1 VFIREL
7 GMFMLKPIFLVIGR
21 SLKEEID
28 LRKRLLSIILLAA
41 ILSLQLI
48 SGVGAASTSNGVD
61 VTVEYNSAIYPYD
74 GSKYVTPMDGI
85 ALRYNISNSNEKPI
99 VELKEEFITKKG
111 EVIPQGSLLAQGEQ
125 IDASSSK
132 IVQGKL
138 YLANEDHGS
147 YKYRLKY
154 RLEGNDEWHQID
166 FNDEIHVLNT
176 AFEVKYSADKT
187 GPVFKGDPVN
197 FTVELK
203 SKSNILLENIEIH
216 DSVLG
221 LLGTIPSL
229 APEKSGTITKTINLD
244 KRANGHIIVK
254 YLNPLTQEE
263 YSKEIN
269 EASVNIELNNVTKVT
284 GIKLEGTPQVNAIP
298 GETEVSFTFDV
309 RNIGN
314 VDLHNIELVD
324 WNGVSF
330 YSSPG
335 PLKPGQAIPV
345 TLKTKVKPEVT
356 YTVTARAE
364 VPGSGDTVSSYSIS
378 LKKLDQRV
386 EIERNIPTGIVA
398 GQPFEIEYII
408 RNTGNVALKNILIEE
423 PDPQLGEVAIIDIIE
438 PGREVVRKKEFTLTL
453 DAVSAPVLK
462 AVDAEMNKEYK
473 YTASEIKITVQPAG
487 VKHQLAM
494 TLVPNTNILD
504 KPGPIELECIAKNTG
519 TESLYNLSFVLTD
532 TDMEIE
538 THIKSITQLEPGE
551 EISIQIMPFKLDET
565 KTLKVIVTAL
575 GIDDTTFTA
584 ESEPITIEVANTN
597 PGGSTN
603 ILKVILIII
612 ILLCLLIIGTLIYMS
627 KDYFKKWFGKK
638 RRAA

>member
-1 VFIREL
+1 
-7 GMFMLKPIFLVIGR
+7 M
-21 SLKEEID
+21 KEEID
-28 LRKRLLSIILLAA
+28 LRKRILSIFLLAA
-41 ILSLQLI
+41 MLSLQLI
-48 SGVGAASTSNGVD
+48 SGVGATSTGNGNGVSA
-61 VTVEYNSAIYPYD
+61 TAEYVSDIHEYEGSRYVFPLGGISLSYTITNNSDKAIA
-74 GSKYVTPMDGI
+74 G
-85 ALRYNISNSNEKPI
+85 LE
-99 VELKEEFITKKG
+99 EEFITKQG
-111 EVIPQGSLLAQGEQ
+111 EVLSQGSLLAQGEQ
-125 IDASSSK
+125 IGAGASK
-132 IVQGKL
+132 TVPGKTFSAKD
-138 YLANEDHGS
+138 YHGS

-154 RLEGNDEWHQID
+154 KLEESDDWKYIE
-166 FNDEIHVLNT
+166 FNDEIHVLKIN
-176 AFEVKYSADKT
+176 FSVKYSADKT
-187 GPVFKGDPVN
+187 GPVFKGDPVT
-197 FTVELK
+197 FTVEVK
-203 SKSNILLENIEIH
+203 SESNILLDNLKIS
-216 DSVLG
+216 DTVLG
-221 LLGTIPSL
+221 EIGIISLL
-229 APEKSGTITKTINLD
+229 APGETKTVSKTFYLD
-244 KRANGHIIVK
+244 KRANGHIKIE
-254 YLNPLTQEE
+254 YLNPLNQEE
-263 YSKEIN
+263 GNKEIA
-269 EASVNIELNNVTKVT
+269 EASVNIEVNDFTKVS
-284 GIKLEGTPQVNAIP
+284 GIKIEGTPQVNAIP
-298 GETEVSFTFDV
+298 GETEVSFTFDI

-314 VDLHNIELVD
+314 IDLTNIEVQD
-324 WNGVSF
+324 WDGTTF

-335 PLKPGQAIPV
+335 PLKPGQSIPV
-345 TLKTKVKPEVT
+345 TFKSKVKPEVT
-356 YTVTARAE
+356 YTFTARAE
-364 VPGSGDTVSSYSIS
+364 VQGSGDTVSTCSIF

-386 EIERNIPTGIVA
+386 EIERKIPTGIVA

-408 RNTGNVALKNILIEE
+408 RNTGNVALRNILIEE

-438 PGREVVRKKEFTLTL
+438 PGKEVIRKKEFTLTL
-453 DAVSAPVLK
+453 DAISAPILK

-487 VKHQLAM
+487 VKHQMAL

-584 ESEPITIEVANTN
+584 ESEPITIEVSNTKS
-597 PGGSTN
+597 GDSTN

>member
-1 VFIREL
+1 LCEWEIDF
-7 GMFMLKPIFLVIGR
+7 
-21 SLKEEID
+21 KEEIK
-28 LRKRLLSIILLAA
+28 LKKRILSILLLAA
-41 ILSLQLI
+41 VLSMQFLWV
-48 SGVGAASTSNGVD
+48 VGATSTGTNND
-61 VTVEYNSAIYPYD
+61 VIAEAEYALPILEYE
-74 GSKYVTPMDGI
+74 GSKYVGSLASI
-85 ALRYNISNSNEKPI
+85 ALKYNITNNSDKAI
-99 VELKEEFITKKG
+99 VELVEEFITKQG
-111 EVIPQGSLLAQGEQ
+111 EIIPRGSLLGQGEQ
-125 IDASSSK
+125 IDAGSSNT
-132 IVQGKL
+132 VQADNPYK
-138 YLANEDHGS
+138 ANAEHGS
-147 YKYRLKY
+147 YRYRIKYKLKDS
-154 RLEGNDEWHQID
+154 DEWHQID
-166 FNDEIHVLNT
+166 FEDEIIVMKID
-176 AFEVKYSADKT
+176 FEVKYSTDKP
-187 GPVFKGDPVN
+187 GPVFKGDPVT
-197 FTVELK
+197 FTVEIK
-203 SKSNILLENIEIH
+203 SLSNILLDNVEIV

-221 LLGTIPSL
+221 TIATIDTL
-229 APEKSGTITKTINLD
+229 APGETFIDSKTFVLD
-244 KRANGHIIVK
+244 KRANGHIIIK
-254 YLNPLTQEE
+254 YFDPWKQDKD
-263 YSKEIN
+263 SKSKYDS
-269 EASVNIELNNVTKVT
+269 SVNIDLIDQTKVS
-284 GIKLEGTPQVNAIP
+284 GIKIEGTPQVNAIP

-494 TLVPNTNILD
+494 ILVPNTNILD
-504 KPGPIELECIAKNTG
+504 KPGTIEMECIVKNTG

-538 THIKSITQLEPGE
+538 THIRSITQLGPGE
-551 EISIQIMPFKLDET
+551 EVNIQIMPFRLNET
-565 KTLKVIVTAL
+565 KTFKVLVTAL
-575 GIDDTTFTA
+575 GLDDTTFTA